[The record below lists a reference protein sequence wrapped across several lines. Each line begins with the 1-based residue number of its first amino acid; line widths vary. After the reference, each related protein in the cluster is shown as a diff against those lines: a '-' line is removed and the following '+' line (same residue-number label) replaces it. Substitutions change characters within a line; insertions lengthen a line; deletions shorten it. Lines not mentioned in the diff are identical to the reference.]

1 MLLDS
6 RATELLSCES
16 DVSLAMF
23 SKERIEKLS
32 SWGENLANWQR
43 KTEVLERKTLDAVCL
58 WSQLLPARAPSSE
71 WGSWEADAEVGFDT
85 LAIFRNQ
92 WLWIVPCGEGIML
105 PCERGVFALFS
116 MKGRMLA
123 LNRGVWATFVGSKIA
138 DASGVQELGWT
149 FSQVI
154 PIPSDKVPLSQPGP
168 DLL

>member
-1 MLLDS
+1 M
-6 RATELLSCES
+6 
-16 DVSLAMF
+16 
-23 SKERIEKLS
+23 
-32 SWGENLANWQR
+32 
-43 KTEVLERKTLDAVCL
+43 
-58 WSQLLPARAPSSE
+58 
-71 WGSWEADAEVGFDT
+71 GFDT

-138 DASGVQELGWT
+138 EASGVQELGWT
-149 FSQVI
+149 FYQVI